1 MMSYR
6 CTRVL
11 FRSGV
16 GRVITSTRPVARGR
30 EEGTGEV
37 EDGPLDE
44 ARRGTGQQDILVR
57 SIAPSMVMTTTRAT
71 GIYTREVCRCS
82 WGLAGGLREVI
93 AGVEVV

>member
-6 CTRVL
+6 CTRIL

-30 EEGTGEV
+30 EKGTGEV

-44 ARRGTGQQDILVR
+44 TRRGTGQQDILI
-57 SIAPSMVMTTTRAT
+57 SSSMILTITRTIGTHT
-71 GIYTREVCRCS
+71 GEVSR
-82 WGLAGGLREVI
+82 
-93 AGVEVV
+93 